1 MTFVSSHEMHLAFGG
16 FRKVKDPNVF
26 TFDICHCS
34 LAEFEDHCN
43 PYYMSVVAKL
53 AIMALSEGCFI
64 PWQGKKVLSM
74 VLESEIDFELLVAYF
89 EVEKTKAR
97 INFLIY
103 ISNYFWF
110 VSVS

>member
-1 MTFVSSHEMHLAFGG
+1 VESLVTYIISHELHLAFGG
-16 FRKVKDPNVF
+16 FRKPNSQLWLG
-26 TFDICHCS
+26 CS
-34 LAEFEDHCN
+34 
-43 PYYMSVVAKL
+43 
-53 AIMALSEGCFI
+53 I

-74 VLESEIDFELLVAYF
+74 VLDSEIDFELLVAYF

>member
-1 MTFVSSHEMHLAFGG
+1 
-16 FRKVKDPNVF
+16 
-26 TFDICHCS
+26 
-34 LAEFEDHCN
+34 
-43 PYYMSVVAKL
+43 MSVVAKL

-64 PWQGKKVLSM
+64 PWQGKKVLTM

-97 INFLIY
+97 VNFLIY
-103 ISNYFWF
+103 ISNYFGF